1 METLE
6 PKHCTPTRI
15 MLPMDGNSESSP
27 FCRSLLPQ
35 MPFRHLD
42 YMYRTAFRLKS
53 LQTPNTGLPPPT
65 QANMQGYTSGRDR
78 FLDSARKDI
87 RYLKH

>member
-6 PKHCTPTRI
+6 PEHCTPTRI

-27 FCRSLLPQ
+27 FCRSLLPR

-42 YMYRTAFRLKS
+42 YMHRTAFRLKS
-53 LQTPNTGLPPPT
+53 LQTPKTGPFTRPT
-65 QANMQGYTSGRDR
+65 CKGILREETLSLIPDGRI
-78 FLDSARKDI
+78 LGT
-87 RYLKH
+87 